1 VSRHVFIVEQTDAT
15 GKRLARVVEAYEKD
29 GDTRFH
35 HVPGGEPKVP
45 TVDPL
50 PIGICGL
57 YLRRLGSETS
67 KTRVFSEV
75 KHGIGKT

>member
-1 VSRHVFIVEQTDAT
+1 MSRRVFILEQTDAT

-29 GDTRFH
+29 GRYTIH
-35 HVPGGEPKVP
+35 HVPGGKPKVP

-57 YLRRLGSETS
+57 YLRRFGSETS
-67 KTRVFSEV
+67 KTRDFFSGEAW
-75 KHGIGKT
+75 HW